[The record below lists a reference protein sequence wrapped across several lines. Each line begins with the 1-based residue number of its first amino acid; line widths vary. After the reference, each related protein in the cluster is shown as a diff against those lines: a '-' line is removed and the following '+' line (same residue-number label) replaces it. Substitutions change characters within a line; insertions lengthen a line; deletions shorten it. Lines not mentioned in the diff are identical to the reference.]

1 MDRLNPRMEFYVMS
15 IKTKF
20 AAVAVAALVATG
32 SIAATTTSAQAHG
45 FHPGWAIGA
54 GLLGAA
60 VLGSAIAASQPYPY
74 YGYARCG
81 YVRQFDAW
89 GNPILVR
96 TCY

>member
-1 MDRLNPRMEFYVMS
+1 MT

-20 AAVAVAALVATG
+20 AAVAVAALV
-32 SIAATTTSAQAHG
+32 HG

-60 VLGSAIAASQPYPY
+60 VVGSAIAASQPYPY
-74 YGYARCG
+74 GYSRCG

-89 GNPILVR
+89 GNPYLVR

>member
-1 MDRLNPRMEFYVMS
+1 MS

-20 AAVAVAALVATG
+20 AAVAVAALVAIG
-32 SIAATTTSAQAHG
+32 GIASTTTSAEAHG

-54 GLLGAA
+54 GLVGAA
-60 VLGSAIAASQPYPY
+60 VVGSAIAASQPYPY
-74 YGYARCG
+74 GYGRCG

>member
-1 MDRLNPRMEFYVMS
+1 MS

-32 SIAATTTSAQAHG
+32 SIASTTTSAEAHG

-54 GLLGAA
+54 GLVGAA
-60 VLGSAIAASQPYPY
+60 IVGSAIAATQPYPY
-74 YGYARCG
+74 GCARCG

>member
-1 MDRLNPRMEFYVMS
+1 MT

-32 SIAATTTSAQAHG
+32 SIASTTTSAEAHG

-54 GLLGAA
+54 GILGAA
-60 VLGSAIAASQPYPY
+60 VIGSAVAASQPYPY

-89 GNPILVR
+89 GRPYLVR

>member
-1 MDRLNPRMEFYVMS
+1 MEFYAMS

-20 AAVAVAALVATG
+20 AAVAIAALVTTG
-32 SIAATTTSAQAHG
+32 SVASTTTSAEAHG
-45 FHPGWAIGA
+45 FHPGWGIGA

-60 VLGSAIAASQPYPY
+60 VVGSAIAASQPYP